1 MKGTWFFYLLAGG
14 VKGIVDTSSWWGPN
28 FKRHK
33 SICVLT
39 VWRIAAGCDLKI
51 TSGLF
56 FCNRSAVI
64 SVEYLI
70 GYAHSQQRAAC
81 VKCLILR
88 KVPAMRS
95 LNAMEAF
102 FLIDNAD
109 NWQLC
114 AYMWLIQ
121 CENNGFSIYW
131 PLVRNQYCF
140 VPNVHCYNF
149 GLWGLV

>member
-1 MKGTWFFYLLAGG
+1 MVVFYLLAGG
-14 VKGIVDTSSWWGPN
+14 VKGEVGTSSWWGPN
-28 FKRHK
+28 IKRHK

-81 VKCLILR
+81 VKSLILR
-88 KVPAMRS
+88 EVPATRS

-102 FLIDNAD
+102 FDR
-109 NWQLC
+109 Q
-114 AYMWLIQ
+114 
-121 CENNGFSIYW
+121 YW
-131 PLVRNQYCF
+131 
-140 VPNVHCYNF
+140 
-149 GLWGLV
+149 